1 MRLLTCAKISYTYY
15 LMRFSHPQLGRKK
28 KKDNNL
34 LGSQVLVRY
43 WHEEITIKCKI
54 LFNIIGDVII
64 TEDSMH
70 SFFGACLQLTRLEFL
85 VCEFC

>member
-1 MRLLTCAKISYTYY
+1 MCENIVHILFNALLTSAV
-15 LMRFSHPQLGRKK
+15 RKEE
-28 KKDNNL
+28 KKDNKL

-70 SFFGACLQLTRLEFL
+70 SFFGACLQLTRLEVL
-85 VCEFC
+85 VRECC